1 MVHPAFFRGGR
12 AWRCVGQLPAAALM
26 LSVVLTLS
34 LPGSGWAQASGTSVA
49 SPAGTAGQAPTR
61 AAGTLPPKPRSRQAD
76 SVFRLGESM
85 ERDQPVPAMRLY
97 REAAV
102 LAAQGNDSVT
112 LANARYRLGITF
124 WARNLYDSAL
134 VYLDSA
140 LVVRRRLD
148 DPTELARVYNGLG
161 ASYYQLGIYEP
172 ALEAFVQALRIRRVS
187 RDSMGLARTLTNIG
201 KVYHDWGQLDRARVT
216 LQEAT
221 RVAERVPN
229 GAAALG
235 YALNSLAML
244 EIDRGNLPEARQLID
259 QSIGAYAMPHGRTSR
274 ADSVESWEFNAT
286 STGALLLREGRASES
301 LVILD
306 SVLTS
311 ANDRHSDRAKAR
323 ALLLLGEAS
332 VRMGNPT
339 KARTQFTE
347 SLALSRIVGQRIIA
361 LAALDH
367 LSELEYG
374 SGNTRAAV
382 GYLRAYRVL
391 RDTIFDQD
399 AALRIA
405 SREARAETDA
415 ALQANVQLQARGVEQ
430 QVVISRQRSTVI
442 MGSVILA
449 LVSALLLML
458 VYTQRRERARASALK
473 AANAE
478 LATVNEELRN
488 AVSEV
493 RTLSGLI
500 PICANCKKVR
510 DDRGYWE
517 TVETFV
523 AERSNATFSH
533 SICQSCGPQLYGDLW
548 PGSPQG

>member
-1 MVHPAFFRGGR
+1 MVDLGSLRGGR
-12 AWRCVGQLPAAALM
+12 AWRCIRRLPAVSPL
-26 LSVVLTLS
+26 LSLLWLLS
-34 LPGSGWAQASGTSVA
+34 LPTTGRAQPAGSA
-49 SPAGTAGQAPTR
+49 PAGTAAAAPLSTQP
-61 AAGTLPPKPRSRQAD
+61 AKPRSAKAD
-76 SVFRLGESM
+76 SVFRLGERI
-85 ERDQPVPAMRLY
+85 ERDQPVPAMRY
-97 REAAV
+97 YHEAVA
-102 LAAQGNDSVT
+102 LARKSDDSVT
-112 LANARYRLGITF
+112 LANAHYRIGITF
-124 WARNLYDSAL
+124 WARNFYDSAL

-172 ALEAFVQALRIRRVS
+172 ALEAFVQALRMRRVS

-201 KVYHDWGQLDRARVT
+201 KVYHDWGQLERARVT

-221 RVAERVPN
+221 RVAEGVPA

-244 EIDRGNLPEARQLID
+244 EIDRGNLVDARRLID
-259 QSIGAYAMPHGRTSR
+259 QSIGAYELPMGRTSR
-274 ADSVESWEFNAT
+274 ADSVESWEFNAV
-286 STGALLLREGRASES
+286 STGALLLREGRAAEANT
-301 LVILD
+301 ILD
-306 SVLTS
+306 SVLAS
-311 ANDRHSDRAKAR
+311 AVDRRSDRARAR
-323 ALLLLGEAS
+323 ALLYLGEAS
-332 VRMGNPT
+332 VLLGNAA
-339 KARTQFTE
+339 KARAQFTE

-367 LSELEYG
+367 LSELEYS
-374 SGNTRAAV
+374 SGNARAAV

-405 SREARAETDA
+405 AREARSETDA
-415 ALQANVQLQARGVEQ
+415 ALRANVQLQARGEEQ

-442 MGSVILA
+442 MGSIILA
-449 LVSALLLML
+449 LVSALLLLL
-458 VYTQRRERARASALK
+458 VYHQRRERARVAALA

-478 LATVNEELRN
+478 LASLNEELRT
-488 AVSEV
+488 ALAEV

-517 TVETFV
+517 AVETFV
-523 AERSNATFSH
+523 SERSNATFSH
-533 SICQSCGPQLYGDLW
+533 SICQTCGPQLYGDLW
-548 PGSPQG
+548 PGSPQS

>member
-1 MVHPAFFRGGR
+1 MKDPGSLRGER
-12 AWRCVGQLPAAALM
+12 AWRCIRRLPAVTLL
-26 LSVVLTLS
+26 LSSVSLLS
-34 LPGSGWAQASGTSVA
+34 LPSTGRAQASGSAVTSPATPETRVA
-49 SPAGTAGQAPTR
+49 SGAQ
-61 AAGTLPPKPRSRQAD
+61 PPVPRSPRAD
-76 SVFRLGESM
+76 SLFRLGESI
-85 ERDQPVPAMRLY
+85 ERDHPLPAMRYY
-97 REAAV
+97 REAAA
-102 LAAQGNDSVT
+102 LARRSDDTLT
-112 LANARYRLGITF
+112 LAKAQYRLGITF

-140 LVVRRRLD
+140 LVVRRRID
-148 DPTELARVYNGLG
+148 DPVELARVYNGLG

-172 ALEAFVQALRIRRVS
+172 ALEAFVQALRLRRVS

-201 KVYHDWGQLDRARVT
+201 KVYHDWGQLERARVT

-221 RVAERVPN
+221 QVAERVPN

-244 EIDRGNLPEARQLID
+244 EIDRGNLVDARRLID
-259 QSIGAYAMPHGRTSR
+259 QSIAAYALPHGRTTR

-286 STGALLLREGRASES
+286 STGTLLLREGRAPEATI
-301 LVILD
+301 VLD
-306 SVLTS
+306 SVLAS
-311 ANDRHSDRAKAR
+311 SIERRSDRARAR
-323 ALLLLGEAS
+323 ALLYLGEANM
-332 VRMGNPT
+332 RMGNVA
-339 KARTQFTE
+339 KAREQFTE

-374 SGNTRAAV
+374 SGNARAAV

-405 SREARAETDA
+405 AREARYETDA
-415 ALQANVQLQARGVEQ
+415 ALRANVQLQARGVEQ

-458 VYTQRRERARASALK
+458 VYHQRRERARAAALA

-478 LATVNEELRN
+478 LASVNEELRT
-488 AVSEV
+488 ALAEV

-517 TVETFV
+517 AVETFV